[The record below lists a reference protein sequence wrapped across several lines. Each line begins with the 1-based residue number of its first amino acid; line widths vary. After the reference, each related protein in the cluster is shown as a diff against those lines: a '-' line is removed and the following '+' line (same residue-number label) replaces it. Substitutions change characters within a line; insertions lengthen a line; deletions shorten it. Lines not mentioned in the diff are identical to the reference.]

1 MVNQLSPNN
10 IASQLVLDLGHRPAL
25 SEEDFFVSPC
35 NELAVGWV
43 DCWPNWPSSIL
54 IIVGKPGSGKSHL
67 ASVWSALS
75 GATSIQAADLE
86 ESGDPWKWMKPSPAC
101 VVEGLAEEFN
111 DHALLHLLN
120 AASEIEGHV
129 LLTANTPPSQWSVKL
144 ADLLSRVKAAPVTTL
159 NEPDDSLLAA
169 IILKLFSDRQLD
181 VAPEVIHYI
190 VPRIE
195 RTFDSARKL
204 VTALDRA
211 ALTESRAVTI
221 PLVRRFISTT

>member
-1 MVNQLSPNN
+1 
-10 IASQLVLDLGHRPAL
+10 
-25 SEEDFFVSPC
+25 
-35 NELAVGWV
+35 
-43 DCWPNWPSSIL
+43 
-54 IIVGKPGSGKSHL
+54 
-67 ASVWSALS
+67 
-75 GATSIQAADLE
+75 
-86 ESGDPWKWMKPSPAC
+86 
-101 VVEGLAEEFN
+101 GLAEEFN